1 MRGQALAGIRENVA
15 RMHAVGSPVHLRL
28 VTVYTISA
36 AIAGVA
42 GALFTQTNQ
51 HVTLGVFDFDNS
63 AGVMVML
70 ILGGAGR
77 LYGAFVGATIYMVLQ
92 DYLSKVSPQ
101 YWQFAVGLLLVLT
114 VLFARRGLLGLIED
128 AGARFARERKP

>member
-1 MRGQALAGIRENVA
+1 
-15 RMHAVGSPVHLRL
+15 VHLRL
-28 VTVYTISA
+28 LTVYTISA

-42 GALFTQTNQ
+42 GALFTQANQ

-77 LYGAFVGATIYMVLQ
+77 LYGAFVGAVIYMVLQ
-92 DYLSKVSPQ
+92 DNLSKASPQ

-128 AGARFARERKP
+128 GARLLVPERKS